1 MTKLTYTEA
10 AEAYETALAAEAV
23 MDRVIDAF
31 EANDPLISATCEEVD
46 LQDIATVL
54 YAFQQALAQDRVK
67 ARRAFIK
74 AGG

>member
-1 MTKLTYTEA
+1 MAKLTYTEA
-10 AEAYETALAAEAV
+10 AKAYGAALAAEAAL
-23 MDRVIDAF
+23 DRVIDAF
-31 EANDPLISATCEEVD
+31 EANDPLISATCEE
-46 LQDIATVL
+46 VL